1 MTFLCVSQI
10 DDIFGGSSTS
20 TGVNGKE
27 NGSSTA
33 PSQPSRVS
41 PAHHRHCTETHTD
54 YTVCVHS
61 SLLMPGQFFVVEI
74 VRTFSNWTRT
84 TLERYVLNLY
94 DLNLTIYHITPN
106 SRRLLFLGSCFIP
119 LFFLCFRCLWLWRRN
134 SAWLRSRS
142 KRPNWGTSNLWL
154 HRALNLRQHPHLHR
168 YKMEFDL

>member
-74 VRTFSNWTRT
+74 VRTFSN
-84 TLERYVLNLY
+84 
-94 DLNLTIYHITPN
+94 
-106 SRRLLFLGSCFIP
+106 
-119 LFFLCFRCLWLWRRN
+119 
-134 SAWLRSRS
+134 
-142 KRPNWGTSNLWL
+142 
-154 HRALNLRQHPHLHR
+154 
-168 YKMEFDL
+168 